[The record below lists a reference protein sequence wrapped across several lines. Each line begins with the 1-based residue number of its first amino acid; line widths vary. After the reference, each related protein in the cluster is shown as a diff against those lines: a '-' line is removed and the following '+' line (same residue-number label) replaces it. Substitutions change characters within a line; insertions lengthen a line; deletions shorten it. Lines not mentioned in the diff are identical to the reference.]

1 VHHSNNHKLIRSQK
15 TQNTTRLFAV
25 ATIVSAIL
33 FSSLTISTIIPVNAA
48 SSGFDE
54 PITLDGEEGKVGY
67 DTSIAI
73 GIDENPVISYRDLEN
88 EDLKIVHCLDPVCDS
103 FANPITLDSQGMV
116 GRDSSIAIGADGNP
130 IVSYYDRS
138 NKDLKVVHC
147 NNKGCTNFDES
158 MVLDNKGDV
167 GRHSSMTIG
176 TDGNPVISY
185 FDNSNNSLKVIHCIA
200 NDCSTFD
207 SPITLDNE
215 GAVGRDSSIVIGTDS
230 NPVISYRSS
239 TNADLKIIHCTSLD
253 CQTFDAPVI
262 LDDQNSVGFD
272 SSLAIGTDGYPI
284 VSYYDNTNADLKIVH
299 CTSLDCSTDN
309 VSTVLDS
316 QGIVGRDSSIA
327 IGTDGNPVISYTDD
341 TFGNLKIIHCL
352 DVSCMSKDIPV
363 VLDNSEATGVTPSVA
378 IGVDGYPIVSYF
390 DALTSD
396 LKMVHCNAVNCSL
409 YDNTF

>member
-1 VHHSNNHKLIRSQK
+1 M
-15 TQNTTRLFAV
+15 
-25 ATIVSAIL
+25 
-33 FSSLTISTIIPVNAA
+33 PVNAA

-54 PITLDGEEGKVGY
+54 PITLDGQEDKVGY

-88 EDLKIVHCLDPVCDS
+88 EDLKIIHCLDPICDS

-116 GRDSSIAIGADGNP
+116 GRDSSITIGADGNP
-130 IVSYYDRS
+130 IVSYYDHN

-147 NNKGCTNFDES
+147 NDEGCENFDEP
-158 MVLDNKGDV
+158 MVLDSKGDV
-167 GRHSSMTIG
+167 GRDSSMTIG

-185 FDNSNNSLKVIHCIA
+185 FDNTNNDLKLVHCTTI
-200 NDCSTFD
+200 DCSSFD

-215 GAVGRDSSIVIGTDS
+215 GAVGRDSSVAIGTDGT
-230 NPVISYRSS
+230 PVISYRSS
-239 TNADLKIIHCTSLD
+239 TNADLKIVHCTSLD
-253 CQTFDAPVI
+253 CQTFDVPVV

-284 VSYYDNTNADLKIVH
+284 VSYFDNTNADLKIVH
-299 CTSLDCSTDN
+299 CTTIDCSTDN

-316 QGIVGRDSSIA
+316 QGIVGRDSSVA
-327 IGTDGNPVISYTDD
+327 IGADGNPVVSYTDD

-363 VLDNSEATGVTPSVA
+363 TLDNSESTGVTPSVA

-396 LKMVHCNAVNCSL
+396 LKIVHCNAVNCLL
-409 YDNTF
+409 YDNTI